1 MQITSKLPEVGL
13 TIFTTMSKMA
23 IEYQAINLGQGFPD
37 FNTDPK
43 LQAFVSKAMAE
54 GFNQY
59 PYMAGVAELRNVIGE
74 KVESLYGRHYNI
86 DSEITVTSG
95 ATEAIMA
102 IVLASVGTGDEVIVL
117 EPCYD
122 CYLPAIKLAGA
133 KAVCIPM
140 LVPTQERR
148 TFQVDWDK
156 VKSKVTTK
164 TRMLIINFPHNP
176 TGAVMSKDDL
186 DQLELLVQNTNIMIL
201 SDEVYEHIIFD
212 GVSHL
217 SVATRPALAERSF
230 VVSSFGKTTHTTGWK
245 IGYVCAP
252 KDMTVELRKVHQ
264 FMVFTVPSVLQHGLA
279 AYTKDPSTYLDLP
292 AFYQK
297 KRDRLADGLAKTRFN
312 VLPSPGTFFLLADY
326 SEISDVSEAEFSIWL
341 TKEHGVTVIPV
352 SAFYAVP
359 DAAESNHKIVRFCFA
374 KTEETL
380 DRAIERLLKI

>member
-23 IEYQAINLGQGFPD
+23 LEYQAINLGQGFPD

-43 LQAFVSKAMAE
+43 LQALVTKAMAD

-59 PYMAGVAELRNVIGE
+59 PYMSGISELRNVIGE
-74 KVESLYGRHYNI
+74 KVETLYGRHYDI
-86 DSEITVTSG
+86 DTEITVTSG

-102 IVLASVGTGDEVIVL
+102 IVLASVGAGDEVIVL

-140 LVPTQERR
+140 QAPTQERQ
-148 TFQVDWDK
+148 TFQVDWNS
-156 VKSKVTTK
+156 VRSKITTK
-164 TRMLIINFPHNP
+164 TRMLIVNFPHNP
-176 TGAVMSKDDL
+176 TGAVMSKNDL
-186 DQLELLVQNTNIMIL
+186 DQLELLTQNTNIMIL

-212 GVSHL
+212 GVPHL

-252 KDMTVELRKVHQ
+252 KEMTVELRKVHQ

-279 AYTKDPSTYLDLP
+279 AYTKDPSTYLNLP
-292 AFYQK
+292 NFYQN
-297 KRDRLADGLAKTRFN
+297 KRDRLASGLSKTRFK

-341 TKEHGVTVIPV
+341 TKAHGVTVIPV
-352 SAFYAVP
+352 SAFYAAP
-359 DAAESNHKIVRFCFA
+359 DAAESNHKIIRFCFA
-374 KTEETL
+374 KKEETL